1 MTMQNIEGEKD
12 PLTAKIEEVSSRP
25 DNEVLRDFEGLQA
38 RQGDLEG
45 SIRTKVLRE
54 SFSVQVTKARLLVAR
69 DELANNVGNDQPKP

>member
-69 DELANNVGNDQPKP
+69 DELANNVDGEQPKP